1 MKELILKARRAI
13 RFLFY
18 KDLSIDN
25 QMKISE
31 ILNDDELE
39 SLFWKMSKA
48 DRHHSLEVLNRTEN
62 QTKNKELLKLS
73 LLHDVG
79 KSISE
84 YSWIFRIMAELKIVT
99 NRKAYN
105 YLNHEDIG
113 YDLLKQ
119 NISNDEISKYY
130 FDNLLTT
137 KNEILDKTDF

>member
-1 MKELILKARRAI
+1 MKEIILKARRSI

-25 QMKISE
+25 QIKISE
-31 ILNDDELE
+31 ILNDGELE

-48 DRHHSLEVLNRTEN
+48 DRHHSLEVLIRTAN
-62 QTKNKELLKLS
+62 HTQNKDLLKLS
-73 LLHDVG
+73 LLHDIG

-84 YSWIFRIMAELKIVT
+84 YSWIFRILAELKIVT

-105 YLNHEDIG
+105 YINHEDIG

-130 FDNLLTT
+130 FENLLTT

>member
-1 MKELILKARRAI
+1 MNELIMKARRAV

-18 KDLSIDN
+18 KDIPVDN
-25 QMKISE
+25 QIQISKV
-31 ILNDDELE
+31 LNDVELE

-48 DRHHSLEVLNRTEN
+48 DRHHSLEVLNRTEKH
-62 QTKNKELLKLS
+62 TKNEQLLKLA
-73 LLHDVG
+73 LLHDIG
-79 KSISE
+79 KSVSE
-84 YSWIFRIMAELKIVT
+84 YNWLFRIFAELKIVT

-130 FDNLLTT
+130 FDNLLTS

>member
-1 MKELILKARRAI
+1 MCIRDSRRAI

-18 KDLSIDN
+18 KDLSIDD
-25 QMKISE
+25 QIKISE

-62 QTKNKELLKLS
+62 QTKNIELLKLS
-73 LLHDVG
+73 LLHDIG

-84 YSWIFRIMAELKIVT
+84 YSWIFRILAELKIVT

-113 YDLLKQ
+113 YDLLIQ
-119 NISNDEISKYY
+119 HISNDEISKYY
-130 FDNLLTT
+130 FENLLTT

>member
-25 QMKISE
+25 QIKISE

-73 LLHDVG
+73 LLHDIG

-84 YSWIFRIMAELKIVT
+84 YSWIFRILAELKIVT

-130 FDNLLTT
+130 FENLLTT

>member
-25 QMKISE
+25 QIKISE
-31 ILNDDELE
+31 ILNDGELE

-48 DRHHSLEVLNRTEN
+48 DRHHSLEVLIRTAN
-62 QTKNKELLKLS
+62 HTQNKDLLKLS
-73 LLHDVG
+73 LLHDIG

-84 YSWIFRIMAELKIVT
+84 YSVIFRILAELKIVT

-105 YLNHEDIG
+105 YINHEDIG

-130 FDNLLTT
+130 FENLLTT

>member
-25 QMKISE
+25 QIKISE

-39 SLFWKMSKA
+39 YLFWKMSKA

-62 QTKNKELLKLS
+62 QTKNKDLLKLS
-73 LLHDVG
+73 LLHDIG

-84 YSWIFRIMAELKIVT
+84 YSWIFRILAELKIAT

-130 FDNLLTT
+130 FENLLTT
-137 KNEILDKTDF
+137 KNEIIDKTDF

>member
-62 QTKNKELLKLS
+62 QTKNIELLKLS
-73 LLHDVG
+73 LLHDIG

-84 YSWIFRIMAELKIVT
+84 YSWIFRILAELKIVT

-113 YDLLKQ
+113 YDLLIQ
-119 NISNDEISKYY
+119 HISNDEISKYY
-130 FDNLLTT
+130 FENLLTT

>member
-18 KDLSIDN
+18 KDLSIDY
-25 QMKISE
+25 QIKISE
-31 ILNDDELE
+31 ILNDYELE

-62 QTKNKELLKLS
+62 QTKNIELLKLS
-73 LLHDVG
+73 LLHDIG

-84 YSWIFRIMAELKIVT
+84 YSWIFRILAELKIVT

-119 NISNDEISKYY
+119 NISNDEISKFY
-130 FDNLLTT
+130 FENLLTT
-137 KNEILDKTDF
+137 KNEILDKTDY

>member
-25 QMKISE
+25 QIKISE

-62 QTKNKELLKLS
+62 QTKNIELLKLS
-73 LLHDVG
+73 LLHDIG

-84 YSWIFRIMAELKIVT
+84 YSWIFRILAELKIVT

-119 NISNDEISKYY
+119 NISNDEISKFY
-130 FDNLLTT
+130 FENLLTT
-137 KNEILDKTDF
+137 KNEILDKTDY